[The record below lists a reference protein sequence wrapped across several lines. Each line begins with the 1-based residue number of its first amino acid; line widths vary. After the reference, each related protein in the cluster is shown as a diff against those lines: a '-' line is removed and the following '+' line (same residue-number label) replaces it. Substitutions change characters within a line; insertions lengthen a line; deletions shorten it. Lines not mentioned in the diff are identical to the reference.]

1 MPSSI
6 TSYCFLLLL
15 FRSPTNSLY
24 IASSNTTIDDQWNMA
39 DAISQ
44 RYLSNIL
51 PPRPLLP
58 SSPSPSTPSASV
70 LNHEFSLDTKQYL
83 NKHGLMETKEEEGEE
98 NQYIPNVLTDIPRI
112 KHSY

>member
-1 MPSSI
+1 
-6 TSYCFLLLL
+6 
-15 FRSPTNSLY
+15 
-24 IASSNTTIDDQWNMA
+24 MA

-51 PPRPLLP
+51 PPHPLPP
-58 SSPSPSTPSASV
+58 SSPSLSTPSASV

-98 NQYIPNVLTDIPRI
+98 SQYIPNVLTDIPRI

>member
-1 MPSSI
+1 
-6 TSYCFLLLL
+6 
-15 FRSPTNSLY
+15 
-24 IASSNTTIDDQWNMA
+24 MA

-44 RYLSNIL
+44 QYLSNIL
-51 PPRPLLP
+51 PPCPLPL

-83 NKHGLMETKEEEGEE
+83 NKHGLMETKEEGGEE
-98 NQYIPNVLTDIPRI
+98 SQYIPNVLTDIPRI

>member
-1 MPSSI
+1 
-6 TSYCFLLLL
+6 
-15 FRSPTNSLY
+15 
-24 IASSNTTIDDQWNMA
+24 MA

-51 PPRPLLP
+51 PPRPLPLP
-58 SSPSPSTPSASV
+58 SPSPSTPSASV

-83 NKHGLMETKEEEGEE
+83 NKHGLMETMEEEEEGEE
-98 NQYIPNVLTDIPRI
+98 SQYIPNVLTDIPRI